1 MMSELSSKS
10 LEELYSLG
18 NYMEGRADI
27 IIPGTLIL
35 KCFMEKF
42 DFDKLTISTKGLRY
56 GVFLRDV
63 KIDFTSSRNISN

>member
-1 MMSELSSKS
+1 MLSSKS
-10 LEELYSLG
+10 LVELLAMG

-27 IIPGTLIL
+27 IIPGTVIL

-42 DFDKLTISTKGLRY
+42 GFNKLTITTKGLRY

-63 KIDFTSSRNISN
+63 LN